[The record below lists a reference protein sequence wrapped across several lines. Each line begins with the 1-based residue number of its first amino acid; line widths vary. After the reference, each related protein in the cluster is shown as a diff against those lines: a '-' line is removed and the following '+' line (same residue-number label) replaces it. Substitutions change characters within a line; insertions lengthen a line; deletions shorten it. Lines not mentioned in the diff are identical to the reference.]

1 MALIWLPDDVSLP
14 NTAGGGKRKRQVGGE
29 GAPTQQQLTVGLVK
43 AAKSCSFTTDSCSGS
58 SRSKVSARSTA
69 SSQCSF
75 PAFVSA
81 EEEDT
86 NGRVRIAVGG
96 V

>member
-14 NTAGGGKRKRQVGGE
+14 NTAGSKRKGRVGQEE
-29 GAPTQQQLTVGLVK
+29 GVPTQLTGVSK
-43 AAKSCSFTTDSCSGS
+43 AAKVCSVTTESCSVS
-58 SRSKVSARSTA
+58 SRSKASARSTA

-81 EEEDT
+81 EEEDPH
-86 NGRVRIAVGG
+86 GRVRIAVGG
-96 V
+96 M